1 LRRQE
6 LNESRTMRLPIAA
19 TKAMMRHR
27 SPAAVAPA
35 GTGVANLF
43 CSARKRDDTGI
54 SMKAAMFGNS
64 CDSAPAM

>member
-1 LRRQE
+1 
-6 LNESRTMRLPIAA
+6 
-19 TKAMMRHR
+19 MMRHR

-64 CDSAPAM
+64 WDSAPAM